1 MDFMKKIPNV
11 TIRKASE
18 IDADDWA
25 CILHE
30 SLVSTYAQYISQDY
44 LKNNCNVEKLK
55 EDFLQEINLCNRG
68 ENNSELY
75 MLILNK
81 VPVGILK
88 IGQPIKCYT
97 DGNNY
102 YRDNIDGIGE
112 IKSLHIKSKY
122 QGRGVGNQAIAFA
135 EKRLRE
141 LNYRIS
147 HLWVKQENNKAIEFY
162 IHMGYKK
169 TKYVNPNTNDKAPS
183 IVMEKEMVKEQTKE
197 ENAKVASVK

>member
-1 MDFMKKIPNV
+1 MDFMKKISNV

-25 CILHE
+25 CILHA
-30 SLVSTYAQYISQDY
+30 SLVGTYAQYISQDY

-75 MLILNK
+75 ILVLNE

-112 IKSLHIKSKY
+112 IKSLHIESKC
-122 QGRGVGNQAIAFA
+122 QGRGIGNQAIAFA

-141 LNYRIS
+141 LHYRIS
-147 HLWVKQENNKAIEFY
+147 HLWVKKANVKAIEFY
-162 IHMGYKK
+162 KRMGYKE
-169 TKYVNPNTNDKAPS
+169 TKFVNPNTNDKAPS
-183 IVMEKEMVKEQTKE
+183 IVMEKEIVKEQTKE
-197 ENAKVASVK
+197 ENATVASVK